1 MTRAT
6 RVGIFG
12 GTFNPIHLGHLRAAE
27 ELREA
32 LDLERVIFVP
42 AAQPPHKSGSG
53 DDPIAPAAERL
64 RWVRAAVE
72 GQPGFEA
79 DSLEVD
85 RGGRSYSVDTLREIG
100 ARTAPELPVFALGC
114 DAFAE
119 LGTWRQPQALFSL
132 AHFAVMTRP
141 PVTRGS
147 LAEWLPKCVRD
158 VVEVSADGLSGRH
171 RAAATWIRLL
181 PILALDISSS
191 DIRARIRAGRSVR
204 FLVPEA
210 IREEVERNPLYTGG
224 DTR

>member
-27 ELREA
+27 EVREA
-32 LDLERVIFVP
+32 LGLERVIFVP

-53 DDPIAPAAERL
+53 EDPIAPATERL

-72 GQPGFEA
+72 GQPGFEV

-119 LGTWRQPQALFSL
+119 LGAWREPQALFSL

-158 VVEVSADGLSGRH
+158 DVEISADGLSGRH
-171 RAAATWIRLL
+171 RVAATWIRLL

-210 IREEVERNPLYTGG
+210 VREAVERNPLYAGG
-224 DTR
+224 DAR

>member
-27 ELREA
+27 EVRET
-32 LDLERVIFVP
+32 LGLERVIFVP

-64 RWVRAAVE
+64 RWVHAAVE
-72 GQPGFEA
+72 GQPGFEV
-79 DSLEVD
+79 DSLEID

-114 DAFAE
+114 DAFADI
-119 LGTWRQPQALFSL
+119 GAWREPQALFSL

-158 VVEVSADGLSGRH
+158 DVEVSADGLSGRH
-171 RAAATWIRLL
+171 RVAATWIRLL

-210 IREEVERNPLYTGG
+210 VREAVERNPLYAGG
-224 DTR
+224 DAR

>member
-1 MTRAT
+1 MTQET

-42 AAQPPHKSGSG
+42 AARPPHKAGSRE
-53 DDPIAPAAERL
+53 DPIAPAAERL

-72 GQPGFEA
+72 GHPGFEA
-79 DSLEVD
+79 DSLEID
-85 RGGRSYSVDTLREIG
+85 RDGPSYSVDTLRAIG
-100 ARTAPELPVFALGC
+100 ARTGPGLPVFALGC

-119 LGTWRQPQALFSL
+119 LGSWREPRSLFSL

-158 VVEVSADGLSGRH
+158 DVEVSADGLSGRH

-191 DIRARIRAGRSVR
+191 DIRARIHAGRSVR

-210 IREEVERNPLYTGG
+210 VREAVENNPLYAGEADG
-224 DTR
+224 

>member
-42 AAQPPHKSGSG
+42 AAQPPHKSGG
-53 DDPIAPAAERL
+53 EEDPVAPAAERL

-72 GQPGFEA
+72 GHPGFEV
-79 DSLEVD
+79 DSLEID

-119 LGTWRQPQALFSL
+119 LDTWRQPRALFSL

-158 VVEVSADGLSGRH
+158 DVEVSADGLSGLYRV
-171 RAAATWIRLL
+171 AATWIRLL

-191 DIRARIRAGRSVR
+191 DIRARLRAGRSVR
-204 FLVPEA
+204 FLVPEVV
-210 IREEVERNPLYTGG
+210 REAVERSPSYAGAAG
-224 DTR
+224 R

>member
-27 ELREA
+27 EVREA
-32 LDLERVIFVP
+32 LGLERVIFVP
-42 AAQPPHKSGSG
+42 AAQPPHKSGAG
-53 DDPIAPAAERL
+53 EDPIAPACERL

-72 GQPGFEA
+72 GHPGFA
-79 DSLEVD
+79 VDPLEID

-119 LGTWRQPQALFSL
+119 LDAWREPQALFSL
-132 AHFAVMTRP
+132 THFAVLTRP

-147 LAEWLPKCVRD
+147 LADWLPKCVRD
-158 VVEVSADGLSGRH
+158 DIEVSADGFSGRH
-171 RAAATWIRLL
+171 RVSAAWIRLL

-191 DIRARIRAGRSVR
+191 DIRARIRTGRSVR
-204 FLVPEA
+204 FLVPESV
-210 IREEVERNPLYTGG
+210 REAVERHPVYAGG
-224 DTR
+224 DAR

>member
-1 MTRAT
+1 MTQRI

-32 LDLERVIFVP
+32 LELERVIFVP
-42 AAQPPHKSGSG
+42 AARPPHKAGSRE
-53 DDPIAPAAERL
+53 DRIAPAAERL

-72 GQPGFEA
+72 AHPGFEVDA
-79 DSLEVD
+79 LEID
-85 RGGRSYSVDTLREIG
+85 RDGPSYSVDTLREIG
-100 ARTAPELPVFALGC
+100 ARTGPDLPVFALGC

-119 LGTWRQPQALFSL
+119 LGTWREPQALFSL

-158 VVEVSADGLSGRH
+158 DVEVSADGLSGRH
-171 RAAATWIRLL
+171 RAATTWIRLL

-191 DIRARIRAGRSVR
+191 DIRARIREGRSVR

-210 IREEVERNPLYTGG
+210 VRGAVESNPFYTGEADG
-224 DTR
+224 

>member
-158 VVEVSADGLSGRH
+158 DVEVSADGLSGRH

-210 IREEVERNPLYTGG
+210 IREEVERNPLYAGG